1 MYNKSYMDII
11 GHMVVKMNV
20 SDKTISVEST
30 IKIINKIPTITKQE
44 TTAQRKSP
52 KSNLRAFSYLTF

>member
-1 MYNKSYMDII
+1 MDII

>member
-1 MYNKSYMDII
+1 MDII

-44 TTAQRKSP
+44 TTAPPVGVK
-52 KSNLRAFSYLTF
+52 